1 MTKRTW
7 TLARSL
13 LQAAAATALI
23 LSTAP
28 MAGTQEN
35 GKQTLNVQSADIR
48 ALIQDV
54 SRMTGKTFVIDPR
67 VQGNV
72 TIASGAALSSDQMYE
87 VFLATLR
94 AHGYI
99 AVPTASGAIRI
110 TPGEDGATQ
119 PSGPGAERFVTQVVR
134 LKSRD
139 PASILPVIERLVG
152 KGGQVSA
159 APRAN
164 AIVITD
170 FADNVR
176 RLASLVTDLDRDT
189 DVIEIVRLKNSS
201 PSVLVEALREITGA
215 GADPSKSL
223 SSASF
228 TAVEASNS
236 LVIRGPSDTVSRLRE
251 ITTQLDDQA
260 QPSGDTRV
268 IFLQNTDAAAVLDLV
283 RTLLGQGADSS
294 QQTGTAQG
302 APRPGGKGSVALFE
316 GANAIVVRAEPTVQS
331 EIETIVR
338 QIDKRSEQVL
348 VQAIVVEVSDGVAK
362 DLGVQ
367 FLLSG
372 QDGAS
377 IPFFATAYSGARP
390 NLLTVAGA
398 ATAGRSLPEDSSLL
412 KDLQTAAAGS
422 ISRATGAVAGVADD
436 LSGDGLFGMIINAV
450 RRDSGSNL
458 LSTPSILTLNNRE
471 ASILVGQEVPVT
483 TGEVLGENNS
493 NPFRT
498 IERQDVGVKLRVRP
512 QINADGAI
520 TLFLKQE
527 VSSVVPPLSPGQELI
542 FNKREIETTVMVDNG
557 EVVVLGGLLDRG
569 ESLGVE
575 KVPVLGDIP
584 VVGGLFRS
592 ESRDETRTNLMV
604 FIRPVILKSPGD
616 ARAATSPKIEDMVR
630 RQTEASGTASLTE
643 ALGAPSPGAQASRP

>member
-7 TLARSL
+7 SLTRSL
-13 LQAAAATALI
+13 AQAAAVAVIALSI
-23 LSTAP
+23 TP
-28 MAGTQEN
+28 TAGTQET

-48 ALIQDV
+48 TFIQDV

-72 TIASGAALSSDQMYE
+72 TIASGAALSPDQMYE

-94 AHGYI
+94 AHGFI
-99 AVPTASGAIRI
+99 TLPTASGAIRI
-110 TPGEDGATQ
+110 APGEDGATQ
-119 PSGPGAERFVTQVVR
+119 PSGPGPERFVTQVVR

-176 RLASLVTDLDRDT
+176 RLAGLVTDLDRDT
-189 DVIEIVRLKNSS
+189 DVIEIVPLRNSS
-201 PSVLVEALREITGA
+201 PSVLAEALKEITGA
-215 GADPSKSL
+215 GADASKSL
-223 SSASF
+223 SAASF
-228 TAVEASNS
+228 TAVDSSNS
-236 LVIRGPSDTVSRLRE
+236 LVIRGPSDTVSRLRA
-251 ITTQLDDQA
+251 IATQLDDQA
-260 QPSGDTRV
+260 RPSGDTRV
-268 IFLQNTDAAAVLDLV
+268 IFLQNTDAVAVLELV
-283 RTLLGQGADSS
+283 ETILGQ
-294 QQTGTAQG
+294 TGKSDAAGGG
-302 APRPGGKGSVALFE
+302 APANPSPGRKGSVALFE
-316 GANAIVVRAEPTVQS
+316 GANAIVVRADPTVQS
-331 EIETIVR
+331 EVEAIVR

-348 VQAIVVEVSDGVAK
+348 VQAIVVEVSDGVAR

-372 QDGAS
+372 RDGSS
-377 IPFFATAYSGARP
+377 IPFFATAYTGARP

-422 ISRATGAVAGVADD
+422 ISRATGAVAGIADD

-458 LSTPSILTLNNRE
+458 LSTPSILTLNNKE

-483 TGEVLGENNS
+483 TGEVLGDNNT

-527 VSSVVPPLSPGQELI
+527 VSSVAPPLGPGQELI
-542 FNKREIETTVMVDNG
+542 FNKREIETTVMVDDG
-557 EVVVLGGLLDRG
+557 EIVVLGGLLDRG
-569 ESLGVE
+569 ETVAAE
-575 KVPVLGDIP
+575 KVPLLGDIP
-584 VVGGLFRS
+584 LVGGLFRS
-592 ESRDETRTNLMV
+592 EGRDRTRTNLMV
-604 FIRPVILKSPGD
+604 FIRPVILKSPED
-616 ARAATSPKIEDMVR
+616 ARQATSPRIEDMVR
-630 RQTEASGTASLTE
+630 RQSETWTESSLSE
-643 ALGAPSPGAQASRP
+643 AIGPAPGATPAPAP